1 MPNGVVVSTGK
12 KWFSGVLFGVVPQD
26 ALGIF
31 ITVADAKDGRVMATV
46 SGFALGSFL
55 KKPDKLIGSAIDK
68 AFKTFP
74 SSGAM
79 SVNLP
84 ASYRRRPAEKLP
96 RVLV

>member
-1 MPNGVVVSTGK
+1 MG
-12 KWFSGVLFGVVPQD
+12 WALLFGVLPED
-26 ALGIF
+26 TLGIF

-74 SSGAM
+74 SSGAVTPHARLLHP
-79 SVNLP
+79 SGGVP
-84 ASYRRRPAEKLP
+84 AQCAGTVILR
-96 RVLV
+96 